1 MLLDEAPD
9 LSISKYTP
17 IKAISKGKAMLYES
31 IKDDDDDSEL
41 SIDSIKDSTKSIS
54 QNRLVNPNNSIE
66 HSLNTSDF
74 KTKLFMRQS
83 SIQGLNVE

>member
-1 MLLDEAPD
+1 MMLDKAPD

-17 IKAISKGKAMLYES
+17 IYAISKGKVMLYES

-54 QNRLVNPNNSIE
+54 QNRLVNQNKSIE
-66 HSLNTSDF
+66 QSLNTSDF